1 MAKIQN
7 HPRFKQD
14 VENFKT
20 KIAMIADENDKVAA
34 TNLLRELIASVQKI
48 DAMHDDLIYTRT
60 LSNTGKDLQE
70 NIRMARIKLDKKLK
84 SCQYN

>member
-20 KIAMIADENDKVAA
+20 KIAMIADDDDKVAA
-34 TNLLRELIASVQKI
+34 NNLLRELIVAVQKM
-48 DAMHDDLIYTRT
+48 DAMHDELAYTRT

-70 NIRMARIKLDKKLK
+70 NIRTARIKLDKKLK
-84 SCQYN
+84 SSRYN